1 MKRAIILLVL
11 AAGVQ
16 LVAQDRTTIT
26 VKKTEVGKE
35 TVIVTAVPQGAS
47 DQAKASIELNCN
59 KDASSCKAP
68 EPGTYIMVRLPKNWG
83 MYDCS
88 NVDLYAAT
96 ADPDKDQKLGEYCVV
111 EK

>member
-11 AAGVQ
+11 AACTQ
-16 LVAQDRTTIT
+16 LVAQDKSTIT
-26 VKKTEVGKE
+26 VKRSEVSKE
-35 TVIVTAVPQGAS
+35 TVVVTAMQQG
-47 DQAKASIELNCN
+47 DQAKAIELNCN
-59 KDASSCKAP
+59 RDAGSCKAP

-88 NVDLYAAT
+88 NVDLYATT
-96 ADPDKDQKLGEYCVV
+96 ADPGKDQKLGEYCLV

>member
-11 AAGVQ
+11 AACSQ
-16 LVAQDRTTIT
+16 LVAQDRSTIT
-26 VKKTEVGKE
+26 VKKSEVSKE
-35 TVIVTAVPQGAS
+35 TVVVTAMQQG
-47 DQAKASIELNCN
+47 DQKAIELNCN
-59 KDASSCKAP
+59 RDAGSCKTP

-96 ADPDKDQKLGEYCVV
+96 ADPGKDQKLGEYCLV

>member
-11 AAGVQ
+11 AACVP
-16 LVAQDRTTIT
+16 LVAQDRSTIT
-26 VKKTEVGKE
+26 VKKSEVSKE
-35 TVIVTAVPQGAS
+35 TVVVTAMQQG
-47 DQAKASIELNCN
+47 DQAKAFELNCN
-59 KDASSCKAP
+59 RDAGSCKAP

-96 ADPDKDQKLGEYCVV
+96 ADPGKDQKLGEYCLG